1 MKKINQKKQHREGVD
16 NMKVIPENRKD
27 IEKLLYEQLAVLI
40 EKSKNCSNEIFIQL
54 NKEIRETALL
64 LRHYL

>member
-1 MKKINQKKQHREGVD
+1 
-16 NMKVIPENRKD
+16 MKVIPENRKD